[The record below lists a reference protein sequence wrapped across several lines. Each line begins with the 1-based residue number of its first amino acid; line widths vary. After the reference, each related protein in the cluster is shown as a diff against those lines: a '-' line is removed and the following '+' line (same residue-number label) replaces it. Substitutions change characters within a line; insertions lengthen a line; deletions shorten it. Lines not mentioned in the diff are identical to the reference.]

1 MTHTTGGEP
10 SVGHLF
16 GDLSRQVSTLVRQEI
31 RLGATEMRTKVKSLG
46 RDIAMLVAGAV
57 LAFGG
62 FLALVA
68 ALVLLL
74 AEFMPGWVAAV
85 IVGLVLAAGGYA
97 VVQSGMKALQHEDL
111 APRETIRSIRED
123 VRMAK
128 EAA

>member
-1 MTHTTGGEP
+1 MTHVTGGEP
-10 SVGHLF
+10 SIGHLF

-31 RLGATEMRTKVKSLG
+31 RLAGVEMRTKVKSLG
-46 RDIAMLVAGAV
+46 RDIAMLVAGGV

-74 AEFMPGWVAAV
+74 DQFMPGWVAAL
-85 IVGLVLAAGGYA
+85 IVGAVLVGGGYM
-97 VVQSGMKALQHEDL
+97 VVQSGLKALQHEDL
-111 APRETIRSIRED
+111 SPRETIRSIRED
-123 VRMAK
+123 VRVAK